1 MFKVFSYLF
10 SKSGVE
16 EQNDHK
22 NVNKIVNHSLKRTTT
37 VSFNFFPPKTKTQK
51 FAAGTR
57 YTYITL

>member
-1 MFKVFSYLF
+1 MVNPSQIMFKVFSYLF
-10 SKSGVE
+10 STSGVE

-22 NVNKIVNHSLKRTTT
+22 NANKIVN
-37 VSFNFFPPKTKTQK
+37 SFIIFAPKTKTQK

>member
-10 SKSGVE
+10 STSGVE

-22 NVNKIVNHSLKRTTT
+22 NANKIVN
-37 VSFNFFPPKTKTQK
+37 SFIIFSPKTKTQK